1 MMGVRVVKRVRLTL
15 SVLSVAAL
23 AAGCYCPWFPP
34 PRSQSTQTSTDTAG
48 HALPPQAVVQFGS
61 IGGNRGIDPSN
72 VTVFG
77 EMKGIKP
84 ATVRPVGDSNLQQHT
99 YIDQGYD
106 ADVAIDPTGHWMV
119 FASTRDSD
127 HTNIYMQRVDGTA
140 VIQLTSEA
148 ADDSYPAFSPD
159 GKQIAFSS
167 TRAGGWQIFI
177 MDVNGKNV
185 TQVTTGPM
193 QSIHPTW
200 SPDGTRLAYCAL
212 GSKSN
217 QWELWIV
224 NLDTHENTMI
234 GYGLFPMWSPA
245 RDRDRI
251 AYQRPRQRG
260 SRWFSLWTLDV
271 LNGEATRVTEVAV
284 SSNAAIVS
292 PSWSPDGKRLTFATI
307 MEPNRE
313 LGQHSKDRT
322 DIWIVSA
329 DGTDRQRLTDG
340 TGTNLSPYWG
350 ADNRVYFV
358 SDRGGAECIWSART
372 EPARTYMAEGKNQPA
387 KQQSADV
394 QEPVH

>member
-1 MMGVRVVKRVRLTL
+1 
-15 SVLSVAAL
+15 
-23 AAGCYCPWFPP
+23 
-34 PRSQSTQTSTDTAG
+34 
-48 HALPPQAVVQFGS
+48 
-61 IGGNRGIDPSN
+61 
-72 VTVFG
+72 
-77 EMKGIKP
+77 
-84 ATVRPVGDSNLQQHT
+84 
-99 YIDQGYD
+99 
-106 ADVAIDPTGHWMV
+106 
-119 FASTRDSD
+119 
-127 HTNIYMQRVDGTA
+127 
-140 VIQLTSEA
+140 
-148 ADDSYPAFSPD
+148 
-159 GKQIAFSS
+159 
-167 TRAGGWQIFI
+167 
-177 MDVNGKNV
+177 
-185 TQVTTGPM
+185 VTTGPM

-234 GYGLFPMWSPA
+234 GYGLFPMWSPG

-271 LNGEATRVTEVAV
+271 VNGEATRVTEVAV

-372 EPARTYMAEGKNQPA
+372 EPARTYMA
-387 KQQSADV
+387 
-394 QEPVH
+394 